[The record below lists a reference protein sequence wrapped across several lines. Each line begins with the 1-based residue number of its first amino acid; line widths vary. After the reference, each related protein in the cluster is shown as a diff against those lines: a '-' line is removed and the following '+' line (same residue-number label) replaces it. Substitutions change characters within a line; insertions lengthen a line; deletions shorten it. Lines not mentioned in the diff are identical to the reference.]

1 MIECDKVAE
10 ERVLFRANLTRALS
24 SFYMMRALLT
34 TRTTG
39 NLQIKDLKIQ
49 GKKTCLIAG

>member
-1 MIECDKVAE
+1 MIKCDKVAE
-10 ERVLFRANLTRALS
+10 ERVLFRANLARALS